1 MEENIKI
8 THKKYHITLLTN
20 LFIGFLGVHRIINKK
35 FITGFIMLGF
45 GLLSI
50 ILWIF
55 SLIFDS
61 SFLFGFAMTIFII
74 LNIVKFV
81 DMILIFINWFK
92 DKHGNVIA
100 ANKPFLNVWSNI
112 VAIVVIVLSLLFS
125 SIAGIVIAFSS
136 SSSNKDISN
145 ELKDCFSARDSSYDD
160 DIEPFEG
167 FDDIDKVIKY
177 IEKKGYDYGDDVI
190 PFEHNFYKT
199 LDDELYISVHITV
212 FPDESASCY
221 FNLSYV
227 PENEDSQYLIYVK
240 DSDGM
245 YSGRVTYSSSE
256 NYYLDIDSD
265 GDIYDKYNDEADLSR
280 KEEDLLLEAVDIYSI
295 EYLNLFK

>member
-1 MEENIKI
+1 MEENIKV

-55 SLIFDS
+55 SLVFDS
-61 SFLFGFAMTIFII
+61 SILFGFAMTIFII

-81 DMILIFINWFK
+81 DMILIFVSWFK

-100 ANKPFLNVWSNI
+100 ANKPFINVWSNI

-125 SIAGIVIAFSS
+125 SIAGIVFAFSS
-136 SSSNKDISN
+136 STSNKDISN
-145 ELKDCFSARDSSYDD
+145 ELKDCFSARDAFYDD
-160 DIEPFEG
+160 DIEPFDG

-177 IEKKGYDYGDDVI
+177 IEKKGYNYSDDEI
-190 PFEHNFYKT
+190 PYEYNFYRT
-199 LDDELYISVHITV
+199 LDDELYISMYIIIY
-212 FPDESASCY
+212 PDESAACY
-221 FNLSYV
+221 FNLDYV
-227 PENEDSQYLIYVK
+227 PENEDAKYTVYAK
-240 DSDGM
+240 DFDGA

-256 NYYLDIDSD
+256 SYYLGTDSD
-265 GDIYDKYNDEADLSR
+265 GDINEYSDDISE
-280 KEEDLLLEAVDIYSI
+280 KEEELFMEAVDIYSI
-295 EYLNLFK
+295 EYRNLFK